1 MLHVVMLLVMVHWF
15 LISVTYLREI
25 SWLAILGA
33 GLLFLLAWLKR
44 DGVKRAIAW
53 LTRHKTGFLLGA
65 IICQLIFMVCAEL
78 LIRRDA
84 AVVFKG
90 AFDLLKQ
97 SSITN
102 YLSRNPNNIPLF
114 LYEKFFYLFFGS
126 SGLWVMQ
133 ALNILYVNLGAV
145 LLYKLSQK
153 HFNQKTAD
161 LVYLFYVSLICYSTY
176 FYSMYTDIPPLPL
189 IALQL
194 WWALDL
200 LEENQ
205 AGVSWKKMFAL
216 GILSGVT
223 MLIRPTTIIVMIAFW
238 AVLFFRGNWKA
249 FGKIATVTV
258 MTTGFVFA
266 GLTQRSIIKQLCR
279 F

>member
-1 MLHVVMLLVMVHWF
+1 MLSKSKRILFGMLHVVMLLVMVHWF

-44 DGVKRAIAW
+44 DGVKRAIVW
-53 LTRHKTGFLLGA
+53 LTRHKIGFLLGA
-65 IICQLIFMVCAEL
+65 IICQLIFMVCSEL

-114 LYEKFFYLFFGS
+114 LYEKFFYVLFGS
-126 SGLWVMQ
+126 SGLWIMQ
-133 ALNILYVNLGAV
+133 ALNMLYVNLGAV

-161 LVYLFYVSLICYSTY
+161 LVYLFYVSLICYS
-176 FYSMYTDIPPLPL
+176 P
-189 IALQL
+189 
-194 WWALDL
+194 
-200 LEENQ
+200 
-205 AGVSWKKMFAL
+205 
-216 GILSGVT
+216 
-223 MLIRPTTIIVMIAFW
+223 
-238 AVLFFRGNWKA
+238 
-249 FGKIATVTV
+249 
-258 MTTGFVFA
+258 
-266 GLTQRSIIKQLCR
+266 
-279 F
+279 